1 MAGSSKRSTVQRKMP
16 VSQKISEAI
25 PERESIEMSN
35 NSASEDVRYLLDQ
48 CEALVTDRDSW
59 KQRATDAERLIAEL
73 KMDKQELIRAVT
85 GTLNQS

>member
-1 MAGSSKRSTVQRKMP
+1 MAGTSKRSTAQSKSP

-25 PERESIEMSN
+25 PERESMEMT

-48 CEALVTDRDSW
+48 CEALVMDRDSW
-59 KQRATDAERLIAEL
+59 KQRATDAEKLIAEL